1 MIPRHSKQV
10 RLWRKALPCTISISQ
25 FVFLWTSAQSPRPRR
40 FQQVSCL
47 PSSASQKGAF
57 SLRKYWSGL
66 IFWKH
71 VIHWGKVGLVA
82 IRHCPLS
89 PDSLPSQPFYWKA
102 GAKLVAIQL
111 GELVKA
117 VRSSSSQLFFFF
129 FFFRFA
135 ETRVISIVFLNVVC
149 ENSPQNEIS
158 GFPSSPVGLTAFLGG
173 KVWKIWEMGSLKLG
187 RKQELLTGD
196 RLPFP
201 CLFVSSFAA
210 FSRSSSSRAN
220 HLPHRSCA
228 TLLQEL
234 LVAVFISS
242 RSAAEK
248 QL

>member
-117 VRSSSSQLFFFF
+117 VRSSSSQFFFYF
-129 FFFRFA
+129 FFSVCWDSSYLNSFFECGVQKFSTERDLRFSLVSC
-135 ETRVISIVFLNVVC
+135 RFDGIF
-149 ENSPQNEIS
+149 
-158 GFPSSPVGLTAFLGG
+158 GR
-173 KVWKIWEMGSLKLG
+173 KSLKNLG
-187 RKQELLTGD
+187 NGKSYIG
-196 RLPFP
+196 
-201 CLFVSSFAA
+201 
-210 FSRSSSSRAN
+210 
-220 HLPHRSCA
+220 
-228 TLLQEL
+228 
-234 LVAVFISS
+234 
-242 RSAAEK
+242 
-248 QL
+248 